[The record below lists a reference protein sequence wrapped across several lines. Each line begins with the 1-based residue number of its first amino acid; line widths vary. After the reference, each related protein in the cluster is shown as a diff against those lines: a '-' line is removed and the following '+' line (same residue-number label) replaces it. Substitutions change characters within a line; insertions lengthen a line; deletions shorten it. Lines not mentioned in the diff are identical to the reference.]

1 MADLL
6 HVVLEGRIAAV
17 ISRRSGRL
25 ELTYDEQ
32 YRRTPGSTPL
42 SVSMPLASATHSH
55 AVVDPWL
62 EGLLPDD
69 DTVRQQW
76 GRRFQVN
83 AGSAFSL
90 LATPIGEECA
100 GAAAFLPE
108 SRLVDY
114 LTGDAHVTWLTDDE
128 LATRL
133 RELRADRT
141 TWLGRDFTGRFSL
154 AGAQAKTALLHDP
167 DTDRWG
173 VPSGA
178 AATSHILKP
187 AIIGF
192 DDHDLNEHLCLNAAA
207 RAGLLVAPT
216 RVLRVRDESVVV
228 STRYD
233 RVDTGGKWLTRI
245 HQEDMC
251 QALGVPPTRK
261 YENEGGPG
269 VRRITGLLRNALPV
283 EHVTAGVWRFFD
295 AVVLNWMIGGT
306 DGHAKNYSLL
316 LAGNQVRLAP
326 LYDVASAL
334 PYPGQDVQ
342 RLKLAM
348 KLGGDYTLRTRSASL
363 WDKVATEMSLPADAV
378 RERAGELAARL
389 PDAFA
394 DAAAEDQVRDLR
406 SSLPAVLVDAVT
418 ARVARCASTLAVRMT
433 AP

>member
-6 HVVLEGRIAAV
+6 HVVMEGQIAAV
-17 ISRRSGRL
+17 ILRRSGRL
-25 ELTYDEQ
+25 ELTYDEK
-32 YRRTPGSTPL
+32 YRRAPGSTPL

-83 AGSAFSL
+83 ASSAFSL
-90 LATPIGEECA
+90 LATQIGEECA
-100 GAAAFLPE
+100 GAAAFMLE

-114 LTGDAHVTWLTDDE
+114 LTGDAHVTWLTEDE

-216 RVLRVRDESVVV
+216 RVMRVRDESVVV

-233 RVDTGGKWLTRI
+233 RVDSGAKWLTRI
-245 HQEDMC
+245 HQEDLC
-251 QALGVPPTRK
+251 QALGVSPTRK

-269 VRRITGLLRNALPV
+269 ARRITGLLRNALPV
-283 EHVTAGVWRFFD
+283 EHVTAGLWRFFD
-295 AVVLNWMIGGT
+295 ALVLNWMIGAT

-334 PYPGQDVQ
+334 PYPTHDVQ
-342 RLKLAM
+342 RLKLAL
-348 KLGGDYTLRTRSASL
+348 KLGGDYTLRTRSASM
-363 WDKVATEMSLPADAV
+363 WDRVATEMALSADAV
-378 RERAGELAARL
+378 RARAGELAARL
-389 PDAFA
+389 PDAFS
-394 DAAAEDQVRDLR
+394 DAAAEDQVRDLH
-406 SSLPAVLVDAVT
+406 SMLPAALVDAVT
-418 ARVARCASTLAVRMT
+418 ARVARCASTLPAT
-433 AP
+433 AS